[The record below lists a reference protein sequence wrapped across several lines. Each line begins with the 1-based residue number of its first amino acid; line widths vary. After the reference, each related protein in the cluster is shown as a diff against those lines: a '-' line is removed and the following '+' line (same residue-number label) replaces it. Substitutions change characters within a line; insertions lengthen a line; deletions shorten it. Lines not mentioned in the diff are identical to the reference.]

1 MFLLSCQHACVLL
14 QAKPSETDLK
24 GVALYLEDK
33 PVSVCLGC
41 DHQPVLPSQH
51 SSLHPPLCH
60 LQLTSHLLLLFLLR
74 ALKKRMPL
82 QSTLSGRNSNQAV
95 SSQWDGKSFEQL
107 RQECL
112 QKGVLFED
120 PDFPAT
126 DASLFFSQSVPVQI
140 EWKRPREI
148 CKNPKFIVGGAD
160 RTDICQGQLG
170 DCWLLAAIASLT
182 LKKEALA
189 RVVPHDQDFD
199 SGYAGI
205 FHFQFWQHN
214 KWLDVVVDDRLPSV
228 RNRLI
233 MLHSASNDEFWSAL
247 LEKAYAKV
255 NGSYESLKGGSTMEA
270 MEDFTGG
277 VGEMYETKSA
287 PDDLFTIM
295 KKALDR
301 GSMMGCSIDITSS
314 AESEAKTSTGLVK
327 GHAYSITGLEEVN
340 FRGQKVK
347 LIRIRNPWGQ
357 VEWNGRWSDNARE
370 WDYVDK
376 AEKTRIL
383 QNSTDDGEFWME
395 FEDFKRNYDKVEI
408 CNMSPDALEDDTK
421 RHWEVNV
428 FEGNWIRGST
438 AGGCRNYIDTFWTNP
453 QFKLQLEDADDDDDV
468 CSVVIALMQKNR
480 RKLRKEGLDLE
491 TIGFAVYEAP
501 DEEDQVGKD
510 FFRYHP
516 SKARSRTYIN
526 MREVSERFTL
536 PPGKYL
542 LVPTT
547 FQPHQE
553 ADFLI
558 RIFSEKKAEAI
569 EMGTNVDADLPEP
582 PLPSA
587 PEDETEEEKGLRR
600 LFEQLAGSDKAICVN
615 ELQEMLNG
623 VLSRRREI
631 KFDGVSLSTCHS
643 IINLMDVDNTGKM
656 EFQEFKV
663 FWDKMKKWIML
674 FLSFDTDR
682 SGKMSSY
689 ELRTALKA
697 AGMNLNNQLL
707 QLIGL
712 RFADD
717 NYDIDFDDYLTC
729 IVRLENMFRVFQAL
743 DEHNRGRVRMNMM
756 QFLLLSM
763 NV

>member
-1 MFLLSCQHACVLL
+1 
-14 QAKPSETDLK
+14 
-24 GVALYLEDK
+24 
-33 PVSVCLGC
+33 
-41 DHQPVLPSQH
+41 
-51 SSLHPPLCH
+51 
-60 LQLTSHLLLLFLLR
+60 
-74 ALKKRMPL
+74 MPL
-82 QSTLSGRNSNQAV
+82 HSTLSGGSSKASRAVDTQA
-95 SSQWDGKSFEQL
+95 DGKSFEQL

-112 QKGVLFED
+112 QRKVLFED
-120 PDFPAT
+120 PDFPAA
-126 DASLFFSQSVPVQI
+126 DASLFYSQSVPLQF
-140 EWKRPREI
+140 EWKRPGEL
-148 CKNPKFIVGGAD
+148 CDSPKFIVGDAN

-182 LKKEALA
+182 LHKDVLA
-189 RVVPHDQDFD
+189 RVVPHDQSFD
-199 SGYAGI
+199 RGYAGI

-214 KWLDVVVDDRLPSV
+214 KWLDIVVDDRLPSV
-228 RNRLI
+228 RNRLV
-233 MLHSASNDEFWSAL
+233 MVHSASNNEFWSAL
-247 LEKAYAKV
+247 LEKAYAKLH
-255 NGSYESLKGGSTMEA
+255 GSYESLKGGSTMEA

-277 VGEMYETKSA
+277 VGEVYETKKA
-287 PDDLFTIM
+287 PDNLFSIM

-301 GSMMGCSIDITSS
+301 GSMLGCSIDITSS
-314 AESEAKTSTGLVK
+314 AESEAQTASGLVK

-340 FRGQKVK
+340 YRGGKVK
-347 LIRIRNPWGQ
+347 LIRVRNPWGQ
-357 VEWNGRWSDNARE
+357 VEWNGPWSDKSRE
-370 WDYVDK
+370 WDLIDR

-383 QNSTDDGEFWME
+383 QNSTEDGEFWME
-395 FEDFKRNYDKVEI
+395 FEDFKANYDKTEI
-408 CNMSPDALEDDTK
+408 CNRTPDSLTDNVK
-421 RHWEVNV
+421 RHWEVSL

-453 QFKLQLEDADDDDDV
+453 QFKLALEDADDDDDV

-501 DEEDQVGKD
+501 EDVDHLGKD
-510 FFRYHP
+510 FFRYHA

-547 FQPHQE
+547 FQPHHE

-558 RIFSEKKAEAI
+558 RIFSEKKAGAL
-569 EMGTNVDADLPEP
+569 EMGSTVDADLPDP
-582 PLPSA
+582 PMPSP
-587 PEDETEEEKGLRR
+587 PEEETDEEKGLRR
-600 LFEQLAGSDKAICVN
+600 LFDQLAGSDQAISAR
-615 ELQEMLNG
+615 ELQQMLNG

-631 KFDGVSLSTCHS
+631 KFDGLSLSTCHS
-643 IINLMDVDNTGKM
+643 IINLMDVDNTGKL
-656 EFQEFKV
+656 EFQEFKI
-663 FWDKMKKWIML
+663 FWEKMKKWIML

-689 ELRTALKA
+689 ELRIALKA
-697 AGMNLNNQLL
+697 AGMQLNTPLL
-707 QLIGL
+707 QLLGL
-712 RFADD
+712 RFADG

-743 DEHNRGRVRMNMM
+743 DKYKRGKVNMNML
-756 QFLLLSM
+756 QFLMLSM

>member
-1 MFLLSCQHACVLL
+1 
-14 QAKPSETDLK
+14 
-24 GVALYLEDK
+24 
-33 PVSVCLGC
+33 
-41 DHQPVLPSQH
+41 
-51 SSLHPPLCH
+51 
-60 LQLTSHLLLLFLLR
+60 
-74 ALKKRMPL
+74 MPL
-82 QSTLSGRNSNQAV
+82 QSTLSGKGSSGSFQAENTQ
-95 SSQWDGKSFEQL
+95 SGGKSFEEL

-112 QKGVLFED
+112 RKGVLFED

-126 DASLFFSQSVPVQI
+126 DSSLFFSQKVPVEI
-140 EWKRPREI
+140 KWKRPKEL
-148 CKNPKFIVGGAD
+148 CANPKFIVGGAD

-189 RVVPHDQDFD
+189 RVVPHDQEFD
-199 SGYAGI
+199 HNYAGI

-228 RNRLI
+228 RNKLI

-247 LEKAYAKV
+247 LEKAYAKMY
-255 NGSYESLKGGSTMEA
+255 GSYESLKGGSTMEA

-277 VGEMYETKSA
+277 VGECYETKSA
-287 PDDLFTIM
+287 PENLFNIM

-301 GSMMGCSIDITSS
+301 GSMLGCSIDITSS
-314 AESEAKTSTGLVK
+314 AESEAKTTTGLVK
-327 GHAYSITGLEEVN
+327 GHAYSITGLDEVN
-340 FRGQKVK
+340 FRGKMIQ

-357 VEWNGRWSDNARE
+357 VEWNGPWSDDSRE
-370 WDYVDK
+370 WTYVDK
-376 AEKTRIL
+376 AEKTRL
-383 QNSTDDGEFWME
+383 QQDTADDGEFWME

-408 CNMSPDALEDDTK
+408 CNMTADSLIEDTK
-421 RHWEVNV
+421 HVWETNV

-438 AGGCRNYIDTFWTNP
+438 AGGCRNFIDTFWTNP
-453 QFKLQLEDADDDDDV
+453 QFKLQLVDTDDDNDNL

-480 RKLRKEGLDLE
+480 RKLRKEGLDME

-501 DEEDQVGKD
+501 DDEDHQGKD
-510 FFRYHP
+510 FFRYQA
-516 SKARSRTYIN
+516 SKARSKTYIN
-526 MREVSERFTL
+526 VREVSERFTL

-547 FQPHQE
+547 FQPHKE

-558 RIFSEKKAEAI
+558 RIFSEKKADAL
-569 EMGTNVDADLPEP
+569 EMGSKVDADLPEP
-582 PLPSA
+582 PMPSLP
-587 PEDETEEEKGLRR
+587 EEETKEEKGLRR
-600 LFEQLAGSDKAICVN
+600 LFDQLAGPDQAISVN
-615 ELQEMLNG
+615 ELQQMLNG
-623 VLSRRREI
+623 VLSRRKEI
-631 KFDGVSLSTCHS
+631 KFEGLSLGTCHS

-663 FWDKMKKWIML
+663 FWEKMKKWIML
-674 FLSFDTDR
+674 FLTFDTDR

-689 ELRTALKA
+689 ELRSALKA
-697 AGMNLNNQLL
+697 AGMQLNNQLL

-717 NYDIDFDDYLTC
+717 KYEIDFDDYLTC
-729 IVRLENMFRVFQAL
+729 IVRLENMFRAFQAM
-743 DEHNRGRVRMNMM
+743 DSGGKGRVNMNLT
-756 QFLLLSM
+756 QFLMLTM